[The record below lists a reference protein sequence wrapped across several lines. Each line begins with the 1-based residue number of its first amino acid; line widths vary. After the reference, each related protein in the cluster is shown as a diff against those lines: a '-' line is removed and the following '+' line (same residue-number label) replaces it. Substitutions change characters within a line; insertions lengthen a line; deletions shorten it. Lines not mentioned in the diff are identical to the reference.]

1 MPGWSVL
8 RSEALPW
15 SPVNNLRHFAGGS
28 PFKEIWKEACFLYT
42 CNVMLNQWLFF
53 CKYKYVCTFLSF
65 SMLKQHYS
73 FSYFSLFNIL
83 LFMSPF
89 WLANFL
95 CSMSF
100 GVLWPGFLPSS
111 FSMYSV
117 SLSSALFL
125 LEKPA
130 MAVSVASAGVILG
143 WPFSILVVLPLT
155 AYSLLSGRFKQVFLS
170 AAATSLTILVRYNL
184 YHFGSSDPLF
194 IHIKGFRTWF

>member
-1 MPGWSVL
+1 
-8 RSEALPW
+8 
-15 SPVNNLRHFAGGS
+15 
-28 PFKEIWKEACFLYT
+28 
-42 CNVMLNQWLFF
+42 
-53 CKYKYVCTFLSF
+53 
-65 SMLKQHYS
+65 
-73 FSYFSLFNIL
+73 
-83 LFMSPF
+83 
-89 WLANFL
+89 
-95 CSMSF
+95 MSF

-125 LEKPA
+125 LQKPA

-155 AYSLLSGRFKQVFLS
+155 VYSLLSGRFKQVFLS

-194 IHIKGFRTWF
+194 IHIKGFRTWFWAWLTQRMKQLGRIFSVYIYSEIIISLVFLLQLHGLIVDMQIRSYFGFVLMYIYILCICGLF